1 MEEGTDRGF
10 GHIRSPVRAV
20 LLQREEMMHTKYVE
34 RFVGRN
40 VSMTFY
46 ESFGAERM
54 EGILEKEG
62 KNYSCK
68 GLRFRAQDI
77 LTIKEKR

>member
-1 MEEGTDRGF
+1 
-10 GHIRSPVRAV
+10 
-20 LLQREEMMHTKYVE
+20 MHTKYVD

-40 VSMTFY
+40 VRITFY
-46 ESFGAERM
+46 ESFGAEPIV
-54 EGILEKEG
+54 GVLQKEG
-62 KNYSCK
+62 KDYLSQ

>member
-1 MEEGTDRGF
+1 
-10 GHIRSPVRAV
+10 
-20 LLQREEMMHTKYVE
+20 MHTKYVE

-40 VSMTFY
+40 VSVTFY
-46 ESFGAERM
+46 ESFGAEPIV
-54 EGILEKEG
+54 GTLEKEG